1 MRIRVGDTVSIKP
14 SLYISKD
21 GQSFVDKHV
30 RGKVTYVNRR
40 HRYFTVEYQLTGGR
54 IRESF
59 KF

>member
-1 MRIRVGDTVSIKP
+1 MIVFVGDTVSIKP
-14 SLYISKD
+14 SLYVAKD

-30 RGKVTYVNRR
+30 SGKIVYVNRR
-40 HRYFTVEYQLTGGR
+40 HRYFTVEYQLAGGK

>member
-1 MRIRVGDTVSIKP
+1 MIVFVGDTVSIKP
-14 SLYISKD
+14 SIYVSKD
-21 GQSFVDKHV
+21 GQSFVDKRI
-30 RGKVTYVNRR
+30 RGKIVYVNRR